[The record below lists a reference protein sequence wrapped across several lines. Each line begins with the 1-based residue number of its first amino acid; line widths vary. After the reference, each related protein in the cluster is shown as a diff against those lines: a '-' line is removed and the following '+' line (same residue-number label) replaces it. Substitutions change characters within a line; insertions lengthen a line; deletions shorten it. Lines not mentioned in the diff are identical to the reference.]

1 MLDPN
6 LFRFNIKYVSQMLK
20 KRNFILDIDLISK
33 LEQKRKN
40 LQIKIEQLQIKKKN
54 KSKDLIKKNT
64 ANFDYCKNQINKIN
78 NELFLLKKKITNIK
92 NDIKNIYE
100 IIPNIPLDDVPYGK
114 NNQDNKEIKK
124 WGDIPSYNFP
134 IKNHLELGSLNNG
147 IDLESGVILSG
158 SKFVVMRGLI
168 AYLHRILIQFMLDLH
183 VFYHNYEE
191 IYVPYIV
198 KNKTLYGTGQLPKFS
213 DDIFHIKSINH
224 HDKNQYSLIP
234 TAEVPLTNI
243 VYNKIIKEN
252 TLPIKLVAHSPC
264 FRSEV
269 GSYGQY
275 NKGLIRTHQFDK
287 VELVQLV
294 RPEDSLKTLE
304 IITQH
309 AEKVLKLL
317 KLPYRKMLLCTG
329 DMGFASS
336 KTYDLEVWFPSKE
349 KYYEVSSCSNM
360 SDFQSR
366 RIKARYRKMNENKNI
381 FIHTLN
387 GSGLAVGRTLAAI
400 MENYQLENG
409 NIKIPNIL
417 KPYMKKFSYKSK

>member
-6 LFRFNIKYVSQMLK
+6 LFRYNIDYVSQILK
-20 KRNFILDIDLISK
+20 KRNFILNKKLINE
-33 LEQKRKN
+33 LEKKRKK
-40 LQIKIEQLQIKKKN
+40 LQIKIEKLQIEKKDKSNNLIKKK
-54 KSKDLIKKNT
+54 
-64 ANFDYCKNQINKIN
+64 ANYFDCLKTQINKIN
-78 NELFLLKKKITNIK
+78 DELSVLKLKLIDVKKN
-92 NDIKNIYE
+92 IKNIYDT
-100 IIPNIPLDDVPYGK
+100 IPNIPSDDVPYGK
-114 NNQDNKEIKK
+114 NSKDNKEIKK
-124 WGDIPSYNFP
+124 WGKILFYDFP
-134 IKNHLELGSLNNG
+134 IKDHVELGLLNNG
-147 IDLESGVILSG
+147 IDLKSGIILSG
-158 SKFVVMRGLI
+158 SKFIVMRGLI

-213 DDIFHIKSINH
+213 DDIFHVKPIKYY
-224 HDKNQYSLIP
+224 DKNKYSLIP

-252 TLPIKLVAHSPC
+252 ELPIKFVAHSPC

-269 GSYGQY
+269 GSYGRY

-294 RPEDSLKTLE
+294 RPEDSSKTLE
-304 IITQH
+304 VITQH

-317 KLPYRKMLLCTG
+317 ELPYRKMLLCTG
-329 DMGFASS
+329 DMGFSSS
-336 KTYDLEVWFPSKE
+336 KTYDLEVWFPSKK

-366 RIKARYRKMNENKNI
+366 RIKARYKTKKNENI

-400 MENYQLENG
+400 MENYQLKDG
-409 NIKIPNIL
+409 SIKIPNIL
-417 KPYMKKFSYKSK
+417 KPYMKKSSFNIK